1 MALNRDAVEAIAF
14 DSYGTLVDP
23 GSVTGELAEHVD
35 DPDRVAERWRTR
47 SLEYAFVG
55 TAIGE
60 YDTFYEMNRHA
71 LRYALHSVDAEVS
84 EDERE
89 AILEAY
95 HDLDVFDDVRPGME
109 RLVDA
114 GYDCYVLSNGNPEM
128 LDSMIETVDIGDLI
142 EGYVS
147 ADEIERF
154 KPVPEIYE
162 HAADRIGV
170 PTGNVL
176 FVAAGWWD
184 VPGALRAGMQGVWVN
199 RQDTVWGPYEVEPD
213 LTIDSFEELADEL
226 DA

>member
-1 MALNRDAVEAIAF
+1 MTLDRDAVEAIAV

-23 GSVTGELAEHVD
+23 GSVTEELADHVD
-35 DPDRVAERWRTR
+35 DPERIAERWRSR

-71 LRYALHSVDAEVS
+71 LRSALHSADADVS
-84 EDERE
+84 EDERDE
-89 AILEAY
+89 ILAVY

-114 GYDCYVLSNGNPEM
+114 GHDCYVLSNGNPEM
-128 LDSMIETVDIGDLI
+128 LDSMIETVAIDDLI

-147 ADEIERF
+147 ADEIARF
-154 KPVPEIYE
+154 KPVTEIYE

-170 PTGNVL
+170 PTENVL

-184 VPGALRAGMQGVWVN
+184 VPGALNAGMQGVWVN
-199 RQDTVWGPYEVEPD
+199 RQDTIWGPYEAEPD
-213 LTIDSFEELADEL
+213 LTVDSFAELADEL
-226 DA
+226 GP

>member
-1 MALNRDAVEAIAF
+1 MTLDQDAVEAIAF

-23 GSVTGELAEHVD
+23 GSVTDELAEHVD
-35 DPDRVAERWRTR
+35 DPERVAERWRSR

-71 LRYALHSVDAEVS
+71 LRYALHSADADVS
-84 EDERE
+84 EDERDE
-89 AILEAY
+89 ILEAY

-114 GYDCYVLSNGNPEM
+114 GHDCYVLSNGNPEM
-128 LDSMIETVDIGDLI
+128 LDSMIETVDIEDLI

-170 PTGNVL
+170 PIENVL

-184 VPGALRAGMQGVWVN
+184 VPGALNAGMQGVWVN
-199 RQDTVWGPYEVEPD
+199 RQDTIWGPYDAEPD
-213 LTIDSFEELADEL
+213 LTVDSFEELADEL